1 MSNFGDN
8 FGSGFSAVDH
18 IWTVWLRSD
27 GPDF

>member
-1 MSNFGDN
+1 MSN